1 MCQNVFLDCDVE
13 KLTYIRGIGILLLP
27 FIVGR
32 IKNHYKRLII
42 FNIAVQRST
51 NLYKHR
57 DYVVGKI
64 EFIVRGN

>member
-1 MCQNVFLDCDVE
+1 MCQNVFLDWDVE
-13 KLTYIRGIGILLLP
+13 KLKYISGIGILLLP
-27 FIVGR
+27 FIASN

-42 FNIAVQRST
+42 FNIAVQIST

-57 DYVVGKI
+57 DYVLGKI